1 MLNRHEF
8 WNGHCSP
15 SALMSGGTHHVG
27 YGTGMTADARRALV
41 QRREALRAQAASDAV
56 QAELRDVEEA
66 LLRIDA
72 GTWGRCLQCGG
83 AIGRD
88 RLRAV
93 PDAKFCVACG
103 R

>member
-1 MLNRHEF
+1 M
-8 WNGHCSP
+8 
-15 SALMSGGTHHVG
+15 
-27 YGTGMTADARRALV
+27 TGEARRALV
-41 QRREALRAQAASDAV
+41 ARREALRAQPPSEAV
-56 QAELRDVEEA
+56 QVELRDIEEA
-66 LLRIDA
+66 LLRIDG

-93 PDAKFCVACG
+93 PDARFCVACG

>member
-1 MLNRHEF
+1 M
-8 WNGHCSP
+8 
-15 SALMSGGTHHVG
+15 AGGNHHVG
-27 YGTGMTADARRALV
+27 YGTGMMGDARRALV
-41 QRREALRAQAASDAV
+41 SRREDLRAQGASEAA
-56 QAELRDVEEA
+56 QLELRDVEEA

-72 GTWGRCLQCGG
+72 GSWGRCLKCGG

-93 PDAKFCVACG
+93 PDARFCLPCG

>member
-1 MLNRHEF
+1 
-8 WNGHCSP
+8 
-15 SALMSGGTHHVG
+15 
-27 YGTGMTADARRALV
+27 MTADARRALV
-41 QRREALRAQAASDAV
+41 ARREVLHVQPLTDALQI
-56 QAELRDVEEA
+56 ELRDIEDA

-72 GTWGRCLQCGG
+72 GTWGRCMQCGG

-93 PDAKFCVACG
+93 PDARFCVSCG

>member
-1 MLNRHEF
+1 
-8 WNGHCSP
+8 
-15 SALMSGGTHHVG
+15 MSGGNHHVG

-41 QRREALRAQAASDAV
+41 ARREVLRVQPSSDAL
-56 QAELRDVEEA
+56 QIELRDIEDA

-72 GTWGRCLQCGG
+72 GTWGRCMQCGG

-93 PDAKFCVACG
+93 PDARFCVSCG

>member
-1 MLNRHEF
+1 MI
-8 WNGHCSP
+8 
-15 SALMSGGTHHVG
+15 
-27 YGTGMTADARRALV
+27 ADARRALV
-41 QRREALRAQAASDAV
+41 ARREAISAQPTTEAL
-56 QAELRDVEEA
+56 QLELRDIEDA

-93 PDAKFCVACG
+93 PDARLCVACG

>member
-1 MLNRHEF
+1 
-8 WNGHCSP
+8 
-15 SALMSGGTHHVG
+15 VG
-27 YGTGMTADARRALV
+27 YGGGMTGEARRALV
-41 QRREALRAQAASDAV
+41 ARREALRAQPPSEAV
-56 QAELRDVEEA
+56 QVELRDIEEA
-66 LLRIDA
+66 LLRIDG

-93 PDAKFCVACG
+93 PDARFCVACG

>member
-1 MLNRHEF
+1 
-8 WNGHCSP
+8 
-15 SALMSGGTHHVG
+15 MSGGNHHVG

-41 QRREALRAQAASDAV
+41 ARREVLRVQPSSEALQI
-56 QAELRDVEEA
+56 ELRDIEDA

-72 GTWGRCLQCGG
+72 GTWGRCMQCGG

-93 PDAKFCVACG
+93 PDARFCVSCG

>member
-1 MLNRHEF
+1 
-8 WNGHCSP
+8 
-15 SALMSGGTHHVG
+15 MSGGNHHVG

-41 QRREALRAQAASDAV
+41 ARREVLRVQPSTEALQI
-56 QAELRDVEEA
+56 ELRDIEDA

-93 PDAKFCVACG
+93 PDARFCVSCG

>member
-1 MLNRHEF
+1 
-8 WNGHCSP
+8 
-15 SALMSGGTHHVG
+15 MSGGNHHVG

-41 QRREALRAQAASDAV
+41 ARREVLRVQPSTDALQI
-56 QAELRDVEEA
+56 ELRDIEDA

-72 GTWGRCLQCGG
+72 GTWGRCMQCGG

-93 PDAKFCVACG
+93 PDARFCVSCG

>member
-1 MLNRHEF
+1 M
-8 WNGHCSP
+8 
-15 SALMSGGTHHVG
+15 AGGTHHVG
-27 YGTGMTADARRALV
+27 YGTGMMGDARRALV
-41 QRREALRAQAASDAV
+41 SRRDALGAQGASEASKL
-56 QAELRDVEEA
+56 ELKDVEEA

-72 GTWGRCLQCGG
+72 GRWGRCLKCGG

-93 PDAKFCVACG
+93 PDARFCLPCG

>member
-1 MLNRHEF
+1 M
-8 WNGHCSP
+8 
-15 SALMSGGTHHVG
+15 AGGKHHVG

-41 QRREALRAQAASDAV
+41 ARRETLRQQPVSDAV
-56 QAELRDVEEA
+56 TMELREVDEA
-66 LLRIDA
+66 LARIDG

-93 PDAKFCVACG
+93 PDAKFCVSCG

>member
-1 MLNRHEF
+1 
-8 WNGHCSP
+8 
-15 SALMSGGTHHVG
+15 MSGGNHHVG

-41 QRREALRAQAASDAV
+41 ARREVLRVQPSSEALQI
-56 QAELRDVEEA
+56 ELRDIEDA

-93 PDAKFCVACG
+93 PDARFCVSCG